1 MRPPVAPALPGD
13 QFVGWDL
20 RPAGP
25 LDGLEY
31 RSGPIDATLHG
42 RKQPDIDF
50 LVALDIVAHAAGSI
64 EVNGLKRT
72 HERPPQ
78 CEPVANAD
86 IDVFDSAHA
95 VGDQAERLLEKR
107 ALHPIYDEAVD
118 FAVHTH
124 RRLADGGHEG
134 TRPFEGLSGRPLRGN
149 DLDCRNETRR
159 VDRMDHD
166 ASRPTGHLLHEGGGN
181 QGRG

>member
-1 MRPPVAPALPGD
+1 MEGVWIAPVTAQVMMTLFRVVIFQLPILELCADFRARLALVAEQSHEAPVAPALPGD
-13 QFVGWDL
+13 QFVGRDL

-107 ALHPIYDEAVD
+107 ALHP
-118 FAVHTH
+118 
-124 RRLADGGHEG
+124 
-134 TRPFEGLSGRPLRGN
+134 
-149 DLDCRNETRR
+149 
-159 VDRMDHD
+159 
-166 ASRPTGHLLHEGGGN
+166 
-181 QGRG
+181 